1 MSPGKKRT
9 PSSDDETITTPK
21 RLRIASFASPA
32 TTNSRST
39 TSPFLPKHLTRLQ
52 TIHTSLQHALSLALA
67 RSAVSPS
74 IDTGRVPNVLDH
86 LSLSTAM
93 GFTVNC
99 DINDLKRLCWLWE
112 WNGESAP
119 ESKRPKVAVDDD
131 DNPFLVPDA
140 PREWTRGAMGF
151 IITPTTHLVRS
162 EGKRVPAY
170 GIGIEVEMD
179 LASGKGGG
187 MAAVARWTAEGESRR
202 RALEA
207 KLRTWAKVCR
217 SAPRDIHCSSV
228 DRTSQLNTEATVAV
242 LPLADLPKLP
252 VTSKL
257 TSLTKAFAKS
267 SSASPP
273 KGIASHPVSA
283 RRTPKEFVPFP
294 VTPQTPS
301 TSPVK
306 SAPDLETSRTRTPHT
321 PQTPVRQTGAVPQT
335 PTTSRR
341 AALYERIR
349 QKSLTSTPS
358 GQEQH
363 NELEPVSK
371 EKMRLLGQEELKRR
385 CILGRLDEVA
395 ATVWALFS
403 SPSQTSSSPLS
414 VARKRR
420 TMQTQEV
427 VRALVS
433 SATVPISAA
442 DAQESINVLVSLC
455 PFYLK
460 PLVIAGEDWL
470 EMPALCFQHS
480 SRRNSSAN
488 PRSPRPKE
496 ESGVEVL
503 HRSPKSVT
511 IERGGL
517 RDVRERIRRELE
529 LND

>member
-1 MSPGKKRT
+1 
-9 PSSDDETITTPK
+9 
-21 RLRIASFASPA
+21 
-32 TTNSRST
+32 
-39 TSPFLPKHLTRLQ
+39 
-52 TIHTSLQHALSLALA
+52 LQHALSLALA

-112 WNGESAP
+112 WDGESVP

-140 PREWTRGAMGF
+140 PREWTRGAMGL
-151 IITPTTHLVRS
+151 IVTPTTHLVRS

-202 RALEA
+202 QALEA

-217 SAPRDIHCSSV
+217 SAPQNIQYSSA
-228 DRTSQLNTEATVAV
+228 DRTHQLNTEETVPM
-242 LPLADLPKLP
+242 LPLADLPTLP

-257 TSLTKAFAKS
+257 TSLTKIFARS

-273 KGIASHPVSA
+273 KATASHPVSA
-283 RRTPKEFVPFP
+283 RRTPKEFVVPFP
-294 VTPQTPS
+294 STPQTPYS
-301 TSPVK
+301 SPIK
-306 SAPDLETSRTRTPHT
+306 PPPDLQTWRTRTPPT
-321 PQTPVRQTGAVPQT
+321 PQTPARQTRSGASTVPQT

-341 AALYERIR
+341 AALYERVR

-358 GQEQH
+358 GVERSDG
-363 NELEPVSK
+363 LEPVSK

-395 ATVWALFS
+395 ATVWA
-403 SPSQTSSSPLS
+403 
-414 VARKRR
+414 
-420 TMQTQEV
+420 
-427 VRALVS
+427 
-433 SATVPISAA
+433 
-442 DAQESINVLVSLC
+442 
-455 PFYLK
+455 
-460 PLVIAGEDWL
+460 
-470 EMPALCFQHS
+470 
-480 SRRNSSAN
+480 
-488 PRSPRPKE
+488 
-496 ESGVEVL
+496 
-503 HRSPKSVT
+503 
-511 IERGGL
+511 
-517 RDVRERIRRELE
+517 
-529 LND
+529 